1 MKKRKKN
8 TKRKIPNP
16 VAKFA
21 QFFAHARTFSDRTKY
36 CKKEKHKGQVEE
48 Y

>member
-21 QFFAHARTFSDRTKY
+21 QFFAHARTFTDRSKY
-36 CKKEKHKGQVEE
+36 SKKVKHKGKQEE
-48 Y
+48 

>member
-21 QFFAHARTFSDRTKY
+21 RFFAHAVTMRDRSKY
-36 CKKEKHKGQVEE
+36 SRNVKHSGKEEE
-48 Y
+48 

>member
-21 QFFAHARTFSDRTKY
+21 QFFAHARTFTDRTKY
-36 CKKEKHKGQVEE
+36 SKKIKHKEQSEE

>member
-1 MKKRKKN
+1 MKNKKKN

-21 QFFAHARTFSDRTKY
+21 QFFAHARIFKDKSKY
-36 CKKEKHKGQVEE
+36 SRKDKHKGKLEE
-48 Y
+48 

>member
-21 QFFAHARTFSDRTKY
+21 QFFAHARTFKDRSKY
-36 CKKEKHKGQVEE
+36 SKKVKHKGKEE
-48 Y
+48 E